1 MHWLFP
7 SCENLPQKKTVIPY
21 GWMYGHEIYH
31 IVEKHTH
38 TWKWTLWMKVTI
50 LMKLIEWMKFNDVN
64 DVDQDDEISKH
75 G

>member
-1 MHWLFP
+1 MDECMVMKFITQLKNTH
-7 SCENLPQKKTVIPY
+7 
-21 GWMYGHEIYH
+21 IY
-31 IVEKHTH
+31 ESELYE
-38 TWKWTLWMKVTI
+38 WRKVTI

>member
-1 MHWLFP
+1 LKNTH
-7 SCENLPQKKTVIPY
+7 
-21 GWMYGHEIYH
+21 IY
-31 IVEKHTH
+31 ESELYE
-38 TWKWTLWMKVTI
+38 WRKVTI

>member
-1 MHWLFP
+1 MDECMVMKFITQLK
-7 SCENLPQKKTVIPY
+7 NTY
-21 GWMYGHEIYH
+21 IY
-31 IVEKHTH
+31 ESELYE
-38 TWKWTLWMKVTI
+38 WRKVTI